1 MTIQPQITFIPIKN
15 AVASDAITEL
25 DLIVRITVPEIK
37 SRKQRLPLNLGLV
50 IDRSGSM
57 EGKKIEYARKAACFA
72 VNQLLSTDRI
82 SVTIYDD
89 QIEVIVPSTLA
100 NNKEYI
106 LNKIK
111 SITARS
117 MTALY
122 DGWLEGATQ
131 VSKFNEVERLNR
143 VILLSDGLANVGE
156 TNPDAIATNVNGLSK
171 HGVSTTTMG
180 IGDDFNEDLM
190 QGIALSGD
198 GNYYYIQDA
207 EQLPNIFENELQG
220 IIATVGQKVSI
231 GIKTLAEVRLV
242 DVFNDLDKTQYGNY
256 KLPNLITGNSF
267 DLVLRL
273 KIPAM
278 IQPMTLADF
287 RLAYDDMETK
297 SRKISHAQLQLLV
310 VTSAELATYPEN
322 EEVNAKVLRLNI
334 SRAKEE
340 VVRNLDEGDI
350 TGATKRL
357 EQVKQEIM
365 SAPACHSMSEEMEQV
380 DDLLQDLEGG
390 NQKSMRKKAQYQNYN
405 QRRNRLLSISDNIY
419 WHNIGFNEQDWW
431 QYVKTNN
438 VLSCINPE
446 DRNATYFKGD
456 KIIAYANEYGAL
468 GWGIVTKDTTYRKI
482 EEGSVEDVKNGTHLY
497 RLDLEWQCVVDNIED
512 GIKGTDIL
520 SKFNIHYPLSAFSR
534 ITNNENAELLIQELE
549 NKFNSI

>member
-1 MTIQPQITFIPIKN
+1 MTMQPEITFIPLKN
-15 AVASDAITEL
+15 AVASDVVTEL
-25 DLIVRITVPEIK
+25 DLILRITVPEIK
-37 SRKQRLPLNLGLV
+37 TTKERLPLNLGLV

-57 EGKKIEYARKAACFA
+57 EGKKIKYARKAASYA

-100 NNKEYI
+100 NKKEYI

-131 VSKFNEVERLNR
+131 VSKFNEPERLNR

-220 IIATVGQKVSI
+220 IIATLGQKVSI
-231 GIKTLAEVRLV
+231 GIKTLAEVQLV
-242 DVFNDLDKTQYGNY
+242 DVFNDLDKTEYGNY
-256 KLPNLITGNSF
+256 KLPNLIAGNTF

-273 KIPAM
+273 KVPTM
-278 IQPMTLADF
+278 TQSMTLVDF

-297 SRKISHAQLQLLV
+297 SRKVSHAQLQLPV

-322 EEVNAKVLRLNI
+322 EEVKAKVLQLNVT
-334 SRAKEE
+334 RAKEE
-340 VVRNLDEGDI
+340 AVRRLDRGDVRG
-350 TGATKRL
+350 TRERL
-357 EQVKQEIM
+357 QE
-365 SAPACHSMSEEMEQV
+365 AKEEMMAYEV
-380 DDLLQDLEGG
+380 CFNMIEPEIAEMDNLLEDLDTGKS
-390 NQKSMRKKAQYQNYN
+390 KSMRKKAQFQNYN
-405 QRRNRLLSISDNIY
+405 KRR
-419 WHNIGFNEQDWW
+419 
-431 QYVKTNN
+431 
-438 VLSCINPE
+438 
-446 DRNATYFKGD
+446 
-456 KIIAYANEYGAL
+456 
-468 GWGIVTKDTTYRKI
+468 
-482 EEGSVEDVKNGTHLY
+482 
-497 RLDLEWQCVVDNIED
+497 
-512 GIKGTDIL
+512 
-520 SKFNIHYPLSAFSR
+520 SR
-534 ITNNENAELLIQELE
+534 P
-549 NKFNSI
+549 